1 MTVCNVFAGG
11 TLDRASER
19 RGDRDWIARMRDDPQ
34 SRYVVLWRDRCLAVA
49 EEPARPCYLS
59 LAAARDLGLDGA
71 PAIFLGLDG
80 AVAYF
85 AIDAG
90 EQAPE
95 AADDPING
103 ALAGRGALLD
113 LRAAGRLMAASDAAM
128 LAHARALMYWHARH
142 RYCGACGGPTEV
154 REAGHQRLCVDPAC
168 GLQHFPRTD
177 PAVIML
183 VHDGDRCLMGRQASW
198 PEGQY
203 SVLAG
208 FVEPGESLE
217 EAVAREVAEE
227 VGVAIADA
235 RYHSSQ
241 PWPFPASIMLGFQ
254 ARATTTELRIDH
266 AEIEDARWI
275 SRADLRDPP
284 EGFRLPNAQSISR
297 RLVEDWLAGRM

>member
-11 TLDRASER
+11 TLDRASVL
-19 RGDRDWIARMRDDPQ
+19 RGDRDWIARKRDDPG

-49 EEPARPCYLS
+49 DEPARPWYLS
-59 LAAARDLGLDGA
+59 PAAARELGLDGA

-80 AVAYF
+80 EVAYF

-90 EQAPE
+90 AQAP
-95 AADDPING
+95 DPVNG
-103 ALAGRGALLD
+103 ALAGRGSLID
-113 LRAAGRLMAASDAAM
+113 LRAAGRLMAAADAAM

-154 REAGHQRLCVDPAC
+154 REAGHQRLCINPAC

-183 VHDGDRCLMGRQASW
+183 IHDGDRCLMGRQASW

-227 VGVAIADA
+227 VGVAVADVC
-235 RYHSSQ
+235 YHSSQ
-241 PWPFPASIMLGFQ
+241 PWPFPASIMLGFY
-254 ARATTTELRIDH
+254 ARAATTELHIDH
-266 AEIEDARWI
+266 AEIEDARWM
-275 SRADLRDPP
+275 SRAELRDPP

-297 RLVEDWLAGRM
+297 RLVEDWLAGRAPK